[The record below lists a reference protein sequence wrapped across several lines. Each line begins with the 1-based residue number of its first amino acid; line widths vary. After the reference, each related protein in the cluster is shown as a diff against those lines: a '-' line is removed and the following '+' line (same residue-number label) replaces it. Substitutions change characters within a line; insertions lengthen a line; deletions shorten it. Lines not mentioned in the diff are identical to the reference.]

1 MPRILHASEARSLRG
16 RLSSFDRAALSL
28 RLADD
33 YAQLPSLSPLPS
45 PTPNEHVSDV
55 RYDAV
60 GALRRT
66 ELAQVRQGCAGQ
78 LDHQA
83 V

>member
-1 MPRILHASEARSLRG
+1 MPRILHAIDSRSLRG

-33 YAQLPSLSPLPS
+33 YAQLPSLSTLPS

-55 RYDAV
+55 RYDEV
-60 GALRRT
+60 GAL
-66 ELAQVRQGCAGQ
+66 LVSCSSGG
-78 LDHQA
+78 
-83 V
+83 